1 MTGAHHHE
9 RDHLAVDDRFVG
21 QLGQALHDGRV
32 SDARF
37 IDPMLLLRTDSLPND
52 GDRWEYQLKF
62 DGYRAIAFKT
72 GGKVHLRSRND
83 NDFSI
88 RYAAVMKGLAKL
100 PDETVIDGEVI
111 ALDLW

>member
-1 MTGAHHHE
+1 MPAKAKG
-9 RDHLAVDDRFVG
+9 
-21 QLGQALHDGRV
+21 
-32 SDARF
+32 RF

-72 GGKVHLRSRND
+72 GGKIHLRSRND

-88 RYAAVMKGLAKL
+88 RYSDIMKGLARL

-111 ALDLW
+111 ALDDNGRPHSTSCRTTGRRKRRCCISCSM

>member
-1 MTGAHHHE
+1 MTVKV
-9 RDHLAVDDRFVG
+9 R
-21 QLGQALHDGRV
+21 
-32 SDARF
+32 ARF

-72 GGKVHLRSRND
+72 GGKIHLRSRND
-83 NDFSI
+83 NDFTR
-88 RYAAVMKGLAKL
+88 RYPAVVRGLAKM
-100 PDETVIDGEVI
+100 PDETVIDGEIV